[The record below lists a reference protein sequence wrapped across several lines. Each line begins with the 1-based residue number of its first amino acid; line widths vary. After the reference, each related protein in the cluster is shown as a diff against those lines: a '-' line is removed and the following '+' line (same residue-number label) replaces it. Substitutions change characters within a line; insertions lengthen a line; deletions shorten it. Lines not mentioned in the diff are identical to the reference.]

1 MPRRPMGGD
10 VLPHEDHTQYDRLPD
25 LEGTTL
31 SGRLIRFPRDL
42 PGAGLVL
49 IIGFTHGARQDVGA
63 WKAAL
68 AGTEL
73 PFLSLPTA
81 ATDTTAASMEAVAM
95 AMRAHV
101 PTTVWD
107 QVAQI
112 HRGGEALKQRFGW
125 QADVFAKVVRVTGAG
140 EVVVRHDAG
149 PFGEGALRAFLG

>member
-1 MPRRPMGGD
+1 MP
-10 VLPHEDHTQYDRLPD
+10 VNLLPT

-31 SGRLIRFPRDL
+31 SGHSIRFPRDL
-42 PGAGLVL
+42 PEAGLVL
-49 IIGFTHGARQDVGA
+49 IIGFTHGARHDVGA
-63 WKAAL
+63 WKTAL
-68 AGTEL
+68 GGAGI

-107 QVAQI
+107 QVVQI
-112 HRGGEALKQRFGW
+112 HQGGEALKQRFGW

-149 PFGEGALRAFLG
+149 PFGEDAFRAFLG